1 MNKKIFLSLLM
12 VAFVQLSFVQLVD
25 KQSSQQL
32 DQAFKRSVTVFAI
45 ARSLNGLISV
55 LQGTEIYA
63 TPAGVGVNFAVGQ
76 IVDPM
81 NDMVERFSWV
91 MLMSSVSLGVQE
103 LLLHFGQSQIVQL
116 FLSLS
121 VILLLAL
128 IWIPK
133 IWHHKLFDLLFKSF
147 VILTFLRFLVPSVVL
162 LSESV
167 YQHTLQQKYETAKAA
182 LEMTHLQ
189 TENVVDRVRH
199 LNNQGQQSWLDSLNV
214 SQKIE
219 NFKMRMNRL
228 WEALKQ
234 KFNSAIEY
242 MLVLIA
248 IFVLESIF
256 LPLFFLWVFIKLFRG
271 FMSVDISQWID
282 SKGTIKDQP

>member
-167 YQHTLQQKYETAKAA
+167 YQHTLQQRYETAKAA

-271 FMSVDISQWID
+271 FMTVDISQWID